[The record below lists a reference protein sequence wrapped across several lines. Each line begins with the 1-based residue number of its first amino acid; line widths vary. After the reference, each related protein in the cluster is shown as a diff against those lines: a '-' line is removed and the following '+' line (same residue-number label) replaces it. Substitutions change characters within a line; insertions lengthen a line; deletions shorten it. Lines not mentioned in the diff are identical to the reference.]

1 VARAQSRV
9 RAIARAPA
17 IAITGLVTMPRT
29 ILMGDPTH
37 FSVLGGANPHTRN
50 ALGIRKSVDADRAR
64 KQWHGLARALIARG
78 TEVCVIE
85 PHQGMS
91 GLVYPANA
99 GFLYPLAGGPGNAKV
114 FHLANL
120 LPTRAREREVYRPF
134 LEAMGYRCENVAAR
148 FEGEADF
155 FPAGRFMLFTHGRVE
170 RQRFVARI
178 GIPPWRRVYGFRSEA
193 EAAVELGR
201 IVKGHP
207 APPFEMLP
215 LELCLE
221 AHYHGDT
228 VLCSFGS
235 RRQFL
240 LAYMDGLT
248 APSRERLRLEFRGN
262 LIELAES
269 DAALYAANS
278 FQVDYEGRL
287 FLFMP
292 EGVSDELL
300 ARVRER
306 GVEPVQVDVSE
317 FLAKGGGSVK
327 CMILD
332 LGPSDEQSDEP
343 AVVRFRTER
352 SYEILFPNPPSQ

>member
-1 VARAQSRV
+1 
-9 RAIARAPA
+9 
-17 IAITGLVTMPRT
+17 MPRT

-50 ALGIRKSVDADRAR
+50 ALGIRKSVNADRAR
-64 KQWHGLARALIARG
+64 KQWHELARTLVARG

-99 GFLYPLAGGPGNAKV
+99 GFLYPLAKRPDDAKV
-114 FHLANL
+114 FYLANL

-134 LEAMGYRCENVAAR
+134 LEAMGYRCVDVAAR

-155 FPAGRFMLFTHGRVE
+155 FAAGRFMLFTHGRIE
-170 RQRFVARI
+170 RQRFVPRV
-178 GIPPWRRVYGFRSEA
+178 GIPPWRRVYGFRSDSGAA
-193 EAAVELGR
+193 EELGR
-201 IVKGHP
+201 IVKDRP
-207 APPFEMLP
+207 IFA

-228 VLCSFGS
+228 VLCSFGPQ
-235 RRQFL
+235 REFL
-240 LAYMDGLT
+240 LAYMEGLT
-248 APSRERLRLEFRGN
+248 APSRERLRLAFHHN

-269 DAALYAANS
+269 DGALYAANS
-278 FQVDYEGRL
+278 FQVDCDGRL
-287 FLFMP
+287 YLFMP
-292 EGVSDELL
+292 DGVSGGLL

-306 GVEPVQVDVSE
+306 GVEPVLVDVSE

-332 LGPSDEQSDEP
+332 LGPSNEQPNDPP
-343 AVVRFRTER
+343 AVEFRATR
-352 SYEILFPNPPSQ
+352 SYECLFPNPPPRSERL

>member
-1 VARAQSRV
+1 
-9 RAIARAPA
+9 
-17 IAITGLVTMPRT
+17 MPRT

-50 ALGIRKSVDADRAR
+50 VIGIRKSVDAGLAR
-64 KQWHGLARALIARG
+64 KQWHGLARALVAHG
-78 TEVCVIE
+78 AEVCVIE

-99 GFLYPLAGGPGNAKV
+99 GFLYPMAGAPGDAKT
-114 FHLANL
+114 FYLANL

-134 LEAMGYRCENVAAR
+134 LEAIGYRCVEVAAR

-170 RQRFVARI
+170 RQRFVPRL
-178 GIPPWRRVYGFRSEA
+178 GIPPWRRVYGFRSESGAA
-193 EAAVELGR
+193 EELGR
-201 IVKGHP
+201 AVKEQP
-207 APPFEMLP
+207 ILA

-228 VLCSFGS
+228 VLCSFGPA
-235 RRQFL
+235 REFL
-240 LAYMDGLT
+240 IAYMEGLT
-248 APSRERLRLEFRGN
+248 PLSRERLRAEFRDN
-262 LIELAES
+262 LIELGEA

-278 FQVDYEGRL
+278 FQVDYEGRRY
-287 FLFMP
+287 LFMP
-292 EGVSDELL
+292 EGVSEALR
-300 ARVRER
+300 AAIRER
-306 GVEPVQVDVSE
+306 GAEPVLVNVSE

-332 LGPSDEQSDEP
+332 LGPSSEQPGGRAAAE
-343 AVVRFRTER
+343 FRTAR
-352 SYEILFPNPPSQ
+352 SYAALFPSPPAQ

>member
-1 VARAQSRV
+1 
-9 RAIARAPA
+9 
-17 IAITGLVTMPRT
+17 MPRT
-29 ILMGDPTH
+29 ILMGDPTY

-50 ALGIRKSVDADRAR
+50 ALGIRKSVNADRAR
-64 KQWHGLARALIARG
+64 KQWHGLARALIAHG
-78 TEVCVIE
+78 AEVCVIE

-99 GFLYPLAGGPGNAKV
+99 GFLYPLASERGDAKV
-114 FHLANL
+114 FYLANL
-120 LPTRAREREVYRPF
+120 LPTRAREREVYRPL
-134 LEAMGYRCENVAAR
+134 LEAMGYRCVEVAAR

-170 RQRFVARI
+170 RQRFVARF
-178 GIPPWRRVYGFRSEA
+178 GIPPWRRVYGFRSDSS
-193 EAAVELGR
+193 AADELER
-201 IVKGHP
+201 IAKERP
-207 APPFEMLP
+207 MLS
-215 LELCLE
+215 LELCME

-228 VLCSFGS
+228 VLCSFGPK
-235 RRQFL
+235 REFL
-240 LAYMDGLT
+240 IAYMEGLT
-248 APSRERLRLEFRGN
+248 ASSRERLRLRFCGN

-287 FLFMP
+287 YLFMP
-292 EGVSDELL
+292 EGVSGQLL

-306 GVEPVQVDVSE
+306 GVEPVLVDVSE

-332 LGPSDEQSDEP
+332 LGPPSEQPDQP
-343 AVVRFRTER
+343 AAAEFRAER
-352 SYEILFPNPPSQ
+352 SYEVLFPNPPPQ